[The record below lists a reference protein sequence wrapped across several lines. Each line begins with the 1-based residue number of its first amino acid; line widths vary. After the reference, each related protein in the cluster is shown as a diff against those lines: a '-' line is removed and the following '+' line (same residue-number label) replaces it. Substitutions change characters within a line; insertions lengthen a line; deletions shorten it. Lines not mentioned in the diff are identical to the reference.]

1 MKKWK
6 YAMES
11 EQFLTIKKPII
22 NLTQFGQKNNWLWT
36 RQAVWG
42 EIWKPTVEKNQINA
56 TNVTMPRLRQVIWK
70 CIVEKSQ
77 TNTANVTLHVPRHLI
92 WEDIWKHTVEK
103 SRTNATNV
111 TLPRLKQAIW
121 GHIWKRTVEKRQTN
135 AINVTFYSF
144 IGGETFINKTVDKH
158 IWVNC

>member
-70 CIVEKSQ
+70 HIWKCIVEKSQ

-103 SRTNATNV
+103 NKCNQCDFASSQAGNLRAHLKTHSGEKTN
-111 TLPRLKQAIW
+111 KC
-121 GHIWKRTVEKRQTN
+121 N
-135 AINVTFYSF
+135 AMWLCILLCKLFEDTF
-144 IGGETFINKTVDKH
+144 
-158 IWVNC
+158 